1 MRRSERQR
9 FHSMSGFVLSAQC
22 ECDIIVWLWRFCANA
37 LCWTP
42 RSSVRRGVELW
53 HNFYSCG
60 WAWLTLAGLD
70 LYISQSVYSCELSDQ
85 EEESS
90 LLPPSL
96 PPPLSLFLCYTTQSV
111 SRLQQSLSS
120 NQPLLHTSFLSQAPG
135 LYHVNWKISPSVLS
149 LLLYISSPIEILNC
163 YVWDAGKSWINSTQL
178 RRLLSLHLLKRLL
191 SFSPALFI

>member
-96 PPPLSLFLCYTTQSV
+96 LLSLCFSVTPLSQSAGYNNLYHPT
-111 SRLQQSLSS
+111 SHCSTPASS
-120 NQPLLHTSFLSQAPG
+120 PRRQACIMSTGKLVHQSFLSCFT
-135 LYHVNWKISPSVLS
+135 S
-149 LLLYISSPIEILNC
+149 
-163 YVWDAGKSWINSTQL
+163 
-178 RRLLSLHLLKRLL
+178 HLL
-191 SFSPALFI
+191 

>member
-1 MRRSERQR
+1 MRKMRRSERQR

-96 PPPLSLFLCYTTQSV
+96 PPSSSLSV
-111 SRLQQSLSS
+111 S
-120 NQPLLHTSFLSQAPG
+120 LLHHSVSQPVTTIFIIQPATAP
-135 LYHVNWKISPSVLS
+135 H
-149 LLLYISSPIEILNC
+149 
-163 YVWDAGKSWINSTQL
+163 QL
-178 RRLLSLHLLKRLL
+178 PLPGARPVSCQLEN
-191 SFSPALFI
+191 